1 MNYEVD
7 IAGYKKS
14 LKLFKV
20 SDDLQIAAFILYGD
34 VAVTQHAAKE
44 LLARAPERSAAS
56 ESLLA
61 VNAAC
66 ALDDPKGLP

>member
-7 IAGYKKS
+7 IAGYKKT

-34 VAVTQHAAKE
+34 VAVT
-44 LLARAPERSAAS
+44 
-56 ESLLA
+56 
-61 VNAAC
+61 
-66 ALDDPKGLP
+66 